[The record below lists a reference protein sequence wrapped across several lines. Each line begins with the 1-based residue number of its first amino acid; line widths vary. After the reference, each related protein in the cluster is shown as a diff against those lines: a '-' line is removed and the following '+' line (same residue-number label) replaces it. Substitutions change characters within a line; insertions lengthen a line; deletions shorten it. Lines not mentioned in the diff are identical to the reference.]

1 MAVTIITNIIIMA
14 IMFSFSFF
22 VFKSSIKRINDKT
35 KKYFLEKL
43 QQYTY
48 LIDEKEEKL
57 ADLENSIKE
66 QSKKVTRTH
75 DGDEQEENSIFS
87 SEIEKRLQ
95 EMKQYKTMMEK
106 QKHSQEEVVY
116 DIPTPQYKE
125 ENFFDTYKKLK
136 SNFKQNNEE
145 IIRDFISKHNETK
158 ETKRYNILRNFRKQ
172 FTDKAIYEL
181 LTITN
186 VEQYQIVKEVM
197 SEDVEKILN
206 FNEKFK
212 NPQKFVVTKLIDELD
227 EKIKRYNPNIYVY
240 VEQDDTNYDF
250 IDKRIKTKTYKN
262 MSEGIIIYY
271 KGKIYDYSI

>member
-1 MAVTIITNIIIMA
+1 MAVTIITNIIITA

-75 DGDEQEENSIFS
+75 DADEQEENSIFS

-158 ETKRYNILRNFRKQ
+158 ETEKYNILRNFRKQ

-206 FNEKFK
+206 FNETFK

-250 IDKRIKTKTYKN
+250 IDERIKTKTYKKEH
-262 MSEGIIIYY
+262 SIIL
-271 KGKIYDYSI
+271 SVLPSSL

>member
-1 MAVTIITNIIIMA
+1 MAVTIITNIIITA

-250 IDKRIKTKTYKN
+250 IDKRIKTKTYKS

>member
-1 MAVTIITNIIIMA
+1 MAVTIITNIIITA

-75 DGDEQEENSIFS
+75 DADEQEENSIFS

-106 QKHSQEEVVY
+106 QKNSQEEVVY

-158 ETKRYNILRNFRKQ
+158 ETKKYNILRNFRKQ

-250 IDKRIKTKTYKN
+250 IDERIKTKTYKN

>member
-1 MAVTIITNIIIMA
+1 MAVTIITNIIITA
-14 IMFSFSFF
+14 IMFNFSFF

-106 QKHSQEEVVY
+106 QKHFQEEVVY

-158 ETKRYNILRNFRKQ
+158 ETKKYNILRNFRKQ

-186 VEQYQIVKEVM
+186 VEQYQIVKEVI

-250 IDKRIKTKTYKN
+250 IDERIKTKTYKN

>member
-1 MAVTIITNIIIMA
+1 MAVTIITNIIITA

-116 DIPTPQYKE
+116 DIPTPHYKE

>member
-1 MAVTIITNIIIMA
+1 MAVTIITNIIITA

-206 FNEKFK
+206 FDEKFK

-250 IDKRIKTKTYKN
+250 IDERIKTKTYKN

>member
-1 MAVTIITNIIIMA
+1 MAVTIITNIIITA

-75 DGDEQEENSIFS
+75 DVDEQEENSIFS

>member
-1 MAVTIITNIIIMA
+1 MAVTIITNIIITA

-206 FNEKFK
+206 FNEKIK

>member
-1 MAVTIITNIIIMA
+1 MAVTIITNIIITA

-43 QQYTY
+43 QQYTD

-75 DGDEQEENSIFS
+75 DADEQEENSIFS

-158 ETKRYNILRNFRKQ
+158 ETKKYNILRNFRKQ

-250 IDKRIKTKTYKN
+250 IDERIKTKTYKN

>member
-1 MAVTIITNIIIMA
+1 MAVTIITNIIITA

>member
-1 MAVTIITNIIIMA
+1 MAVTIITNIIITA

-145 IIRDFISKHNETK
+145 VIREFISKHNETK
-158 ETKRYNILRNFRKQ
+158 ETKKYNILRNFRKQ

-206 FNEKFK
+206 FNETFK

-250 IDKRIKTKTYKN
+250 IDERIKTKTYKN

>member
-22 VFKSSIKRINDKT
+22 VFKSSIKKINDKT

>member
-1 MAVTIITNIIIMA
+1 MAVTIITNIIITA

-66 QSKKVTRTH
+66 QSKKVTGTH

-158 ETKRYNILRNFRKQ
+158 ETKKYNILRNFRKQ

-250 IDKRIKTKTYKN
+250 IDERIKTKTYKN

>member
-1 MAVTIITNIIIMA
+1 MAVTIITNIIITA

-250 IDKRIKTKTYKN
+250 IDERIKTKTYKN

>member
-1 MAVTIITNIIIMA
+1 
-14 IMFSFSFF
+14 MFSFSFF

-212 NPQKFVVTKLIDELD
+212 NPQKFVVTKLIYELD

-250 IDKRIKTKTYKN
+250 IDQRIKTKTYKN

>member
-1 MAVTIITNIIIMA
+1 MAVTIITNIIITA

-95 EMKQYKTMMEK
+95 EMKQYKMMMEK

-145 IIRDFISKHNETK
+145 VIRDFISKHNETK
-158 ETKRYNILRNFRKQ
+158 ETKKYNILRNFRKQ

-206 FNEKFK
+206 FNETFK

-250 IDKRIKTKTYKN
+250 IDERIKTKTYKN